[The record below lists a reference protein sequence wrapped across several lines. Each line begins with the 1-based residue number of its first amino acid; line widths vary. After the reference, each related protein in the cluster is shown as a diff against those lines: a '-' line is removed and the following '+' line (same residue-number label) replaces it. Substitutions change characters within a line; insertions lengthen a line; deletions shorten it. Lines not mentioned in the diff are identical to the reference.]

1 MTGSEESGDGY
12 GKGSHE
18 SIVDHGGRNICGAPT
33 SGLCPSKKVDICYK
47 NRGGKKYRARNSEYK
62 NKPFPR

>member
-18 SIVDHGGRNICGAPT
+18 SIVDHGGRNTRVTPT
-33 SGLCPSKKVDICYK
+33 SGLCPWKKVDICYK
-47 NRGGKKYRARNSEYK
+47 NRGGKKYRAREYK
-62 NKPFPR
+62 NKSFPR